1 MLKILSDTSIR
12 PTLAYCKRFSD
23 DVCDRLK
30 VRNSGLNSKKRVRA
44 YRTHPTP
51 RFLSLCSSQMW
62 FMVQPRTRLAGA
74 GYGLLLSKGK
84 PYKVAVTACM
94 RKLLT
99 ILNAR
104 MRDYF
109 AENGTI
115 ENGIQTA

>member
-1 MLKILSDTSIR
+1 MRKALYTATVVAMRFEPFIR
-12 PTLAYCKRFSD
+12 DFYQR
-23 DVCDRLK
+23 
-30 VRNSGLNSKKRVRA
+30 
-44 YRTHPTP
+44 
-51 RFLSLCSSQMW
+51 
-62 FMVQPRTRLAGA
+62 
-74 GYGLLLSKGK
+74 LLSKGK

-109 AENGTI
+109 AENGIT

>member
-1 MLKILSDTSIR
+1 MRIAH
-12 PTLAYCKRFSD
+12 TLRVGFE
-23 DVCDRLK
+23 VPCDSQVGCVPK
-30 VRNSGLNSKKRVRA
+30 G
-44 YRTHPTP
+44 THA
-51 RFLSLCSSQMW
+51 
-62 FMVQPRTRLAGA
+62 VGYA

-109 AENGTI
+109 AGNGIT
-115 ENGIQTA
+115 ENGIRTA

>member
-1 MLKILSDTSIR
+1 MEQ
-12 PTLAYCKRFSD
+12 
-23 DVCDRLK
+23 
-30 VRNSGLNSKKRVRA
+30 
-44 YRTHPTP
+44 TP
-51 RFLSLCSSQMW
+51 RAFFQTAFNMYRKA
-62 FMVQPRTRLAGA
+62 RTRWVKVQGKWRTRACVRTAHTLHT

-109 AENGTI
+109 AENG
-115 ENGIQTA
+115 IQTA